1 MGCPVVPTFM
11 TWSID
16 LGSVWARW
24 PCASTALST
33 RIFLDGVTLYY
44 VVIAAK
50 SLKTRSKAPLLA
62 HRLKRQSPKRSGRS
76 RQGTPARNLK
86 RTASPNRRLSAAVPP
101 AARQNILD
109 PIPLIVA
116 QPTSSHRS
124 APPKGRPP

>member
-44 VVIAAK
+44 VVIAGQEPENPLESAALGPSVEASVAKALGQIAPRDAGAK
-50 SLKTRSKAPLLA
+50 SEENGLAEQAIVRRRAP
-62 HRLKRQSPKRSGRS
+62 RG
-76 RQGTPARNLK
+76 PAEY
-86 RTASPNRRLSAAVPP
+86 P
-101 AARQNILD
+101 
-109 PIPLIVA
+109 
-116 QPTSSHRS
+116 
-124 APPKGRPP
+124 